1 LTQQLVK
8 NAFLSPR
15 RTLSRKLREAVL
27 ALLLEARASKE
38 EILARYVASVYL
50 GVDGGLPVHGFSEA
64 AQVYFGK
71 PLGELEPDEC
81 AVAEA
86 PGLSVFTSIDAD
98 AQREA
103 ERATRRGLAAL
114 ERGRR
119 RRAPLQAALVALDP
133 HTGRVRALVGGRDY
147 GSSPLDRAVRSRRQ
161 PGS

>member
-1 LTQQLVK
+1 M
-8 NAFLSPR
+8 SPR
-15 RTLSRKLREAVL
+15 CTWGSTAASPSTVSARRPRSTSGSRS
-27 ALLLEARASKE
+27 ASSS
-38 EILARYVASVYL
+38 R
-50 GVDGGLPVHGFSEA
+50 PR
-64 AQVYFGK
+64 
-71 PLGELEPDEC
+71 

-86 PGLSVFTSIDAD
+86 PGLSVFTSLDAD

-161 PGS
+161 PGSAFKPFVYVAALDPTRRGAAVERTV